1 MDQEKFENVKQKILE
16 IGDLPTLPTVA
27 IEVSRL
33 ANSLSSGISD
43 IVRIIHNDPALTTK
57 VLKIANSA
65 FYGMAKRIESLNMA
79 LVVLGMKEINSLV
92 TSICV
97 FKAFPVVPGR
107 TTFDR
112 QRFWEHSAGC
122 GEIAKVIAHKLSIR
136 VFAVEF
142 TAGLLHDI
150 GKIVMEQYFHDE
162 FVRALEIVEQEQ
174 IPEIEAEERVL
185 GVGHAQLGG
194 WLATV
199 WNLPQNIVDAITY
212 HHDPLQSKEHQN
224 LCSLVHLADDFCNTT
239 GIGISR
245 YESEGS
251 FEDDPAWKV
260 LQLDNPQI
268 GEINVEQFTSEL
280 EDGVER
286 AREFVRLANE

>member
-1 MDQEKFENVKQKILE
+1 MDQEKFEQVKQKILD

-27 IEVSRL
+27 MEVSQL
-33 ANSLSSGISD
+33 ANSITSGISD
-43 IVRIIHNDPALTTK
+43 IVRIIHNDPALTSK

-65 FYGMAKRIESLNMA
+65 FYGMPKRIESLNMA

-107 TTFDR
+107 ATFDR

-162 FVRALEIVEQEQ
+162 FMQALDVAQKEN
-174 IPEIEAEERVL
+174 IPEIDAEERVL

-194 WLATV
+194 WLAST
-199 WNLPQNIVDAITY
+199 WNLPRNIVEAITH
-212 HHDPLQSKEHQN
+212 HHDPIQSREYKN
-224 LCSLVHLADDFCNTT
+224 LCSLVHLADGFCNSF

-245 YESEGS
+245 YGNGGS
-251 FEDDPAWKV
+251 IEDDPAWKV

-268 GEINVEQFTSEL
+268 GVINLEQFSMEL

-286 AREFVRLANE
+286 AREFVRLASE